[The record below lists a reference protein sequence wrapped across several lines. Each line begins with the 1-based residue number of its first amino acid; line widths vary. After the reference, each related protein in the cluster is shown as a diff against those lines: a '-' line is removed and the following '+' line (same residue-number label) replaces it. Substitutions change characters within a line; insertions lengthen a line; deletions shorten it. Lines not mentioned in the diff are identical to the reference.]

1 MSELNSI
8 LEEAYRRAGIKL
20 ESDSAPVPVDKPA
33 GDPKGLT
40 ESQIQEFALAR
51 AGIFPAKPE
60 GS

>member
-20 ESDSAPVPVDKPA
+20 ESDSAPVAPVDKPA

-51 AGIFPAKPE
+51 AGIPAKPE